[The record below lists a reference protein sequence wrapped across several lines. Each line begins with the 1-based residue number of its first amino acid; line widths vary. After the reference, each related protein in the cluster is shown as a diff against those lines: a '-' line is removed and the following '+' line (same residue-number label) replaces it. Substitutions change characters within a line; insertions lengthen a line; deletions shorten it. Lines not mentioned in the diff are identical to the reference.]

1 VTAALEPIGVAG
13 LGEMGLPIA
22 VRLLRAGHA
31 VHGHDVSQS
40 ARDRA
45 DSMGVRVIDDLSGA
59 ASRASTWLVIVP
71 GGAVVDV
78 VSQLARS
85 LSAGSLV
92 VVCSSVDAPVMADVD
107 ATLRPAGVSVC
118 DAALARGVPAAR
130 EGSLLLYCGGDAATI
145 DRATPVLTTFAR
157 DVVHVG
163 PLGSGQLTKLLNNL
177 LLWSSVAA
185 VTETVRLA
193 TRMGLD
199 PDVVTSA
206 LSLGSGRGWVLETWS
221 RPRPM
226 PDLESDLKRGLE
238 VATQL
243 GLDLPLVRAVQQMM
257 TEVKLR
263 KAASFDGAGAARSM
277 AEFVRAT
284 FPSAQPTESM

>member
-1 VTAALEPIGVAG
+1 MTAALEPLGVAG

-22 VRLLRAGHA
+22 ARLLRAGHT
-31 VHGHDVSQS
+31 VHGHDVSHL
-40 ARDRA
+40 ARNRA
-45 DSMGVRVIDDLSGA
+45 DSMGVHVIDDLSRA
-59 ASRASTWLVIVP
+59 ASCASTWLVIVP

-78 VSQLARS
+78 VSQLAGS
-85 LSAGSLV
+85 LPAGSLV
-92 VVCSSVDAPVMADVD
+92 VVCSSVDARVMADVD
-107 ATLRPAGVSVC
+107 AELRPAGVSVC

-145 DRATPVLTTFAR
+145 ERATPVLSAFAR

-163 PLGSGQLTKLLNNL
+163 PLGSGQVAKLLNNL

-185 VTETVRLA
+185 VTETLRLA

-238 VATQL
+238 VASQL
-243 GLDLPLVRAVQQMM
+243 ELDLPLVRVVQQTM
-257 TEVKLR
+257 TEVKRR
-263 KAASFDGAGAARSM
+263 KAASFGGTGAARSM

-284 FPSAQPTESM
+284 FPSAEPTESM

>member
-1 VTAALEPIGVAG
+1 MTDAADPVGVIG

-22 VRLLRAGHA
+22 ANLMRAGHT
-31 VHGHDVSQS
+31 VHGHDASRL
-40 ARDRA
+40 ACNRA
-45 DSMGVRVIDDLSGA
+45 EAIGIRVIDDLSKSA
-59 ASRASTWLVIVP
+59 ARASTWLVIVP
-71 GGAVVDV
+71 GAAVLGVAT
-78 VSQLARS
+78 QLARA
-85 LSAGSLV
+85 LPAGSLV
-92 VVCSSVDAPVMADVD
+92 VVCSSVDAPVMADVE
-107 ATLRPAGVSVC
+107 AVLQPAGVRVC

-145 DRATPVLTTFAR
+145 ELVTPVLTAFAR

-163 PLGSGQLTKLLNNL
+163 PLGSGQLAKLLNNL

-185 VTETVRLA
+185 VTEILRLA
-193 TRMGLD
+193 TRLGLD

-226 PDLESDLKRGLE
+226 PDLESDLARGLE
-238 VATQL
+238 VASQL
-243 GLDLPLVRAVQQMM
+243 ALDLPLTRAAQQTM
-257 TEVKLR
+257 TEVKRR
-263 KAASFDGAGAARSM
+263 KATSFGGTGTARSM

-284 FPSAQPTESM
+284 FPPAQTTESL